1 MKEKNNIEK
10 AAAEKQVELLATA
23 LGNAVNNNRYWLI

>member
-23 LGNAVNNNRYWLI
+23 FGNAATNYR